1 MEPCMNNL
9 YGNVLLVDDD
19 ENFKQLLEYNLSKE
33 GYSIMK
39 ASNGEDA
46 LSMIE
51 KHAPDI
57 ILLDLKMKGMG
68 GMETLNKIKEFDRNL
83 PVIMIT
89 GHGDTETAVTAMK
102 LGAYDFVS
110 KPLKPD
116 EISVTVRNALAN
128 RGLLKEVKDLK
139 SQLKARY
146 DFKQMI
152 GSSGKMQD
160 VFRVME
166 KAVDYM
172 VTVLIQGESGTGKEL
187 VARAIHYNG
196 PRKDKPLVVVNCAA
210 IPEALLESEL
220 FGFEKGAFTGAFDRR
235 EGKFEQADGGTI
247 FLDEIGEMS
256 PLTQAK
262 VLRVLENKEIERLG
276 GHERVKVDVRII
288 SATNKDL
295 AKEVRDG
302 RFREDLYYRLMVFPI
317 ILPLLKDRKED
328 IPSLVSHFINIYGRS
343 SGKEIKHISSE
354 AMDFLINYSWP
365 GNIRELENI
374 IERAVVLCSGDT
386 VTLGHMPVGLGPL
399 SKEGRSSSFPGEL
412 ATQKILSLENM
423 EAQALRG
430 ALDIAGHNI
439 SRAAKELGISR
450 ATFYRKAKR
459 FGIL

>member
-1 MEPCMNNL
+1 MNNL